1 MKGSVLIVDDDP
13 NIREVLCSMLAFAGY
28 EPLTAVDGVDALEK
42 IEKHHPDMVIL
53 DIMMPNM
60 DGLTACRVLKRQSET
75 SNLPVILLSGKSHL
89 TLEERGL
96 SGYADKYLSKP
107 VSLQELVENL
117 EAVAVEPGLLYQKDQ
132 QFDTPPTFSQ

>member
-1 MKGSVLIVDDDP
+1 MNGSVLIVDDDA

-42 IEKHHPDMVIL
+42 IEQHHPDMVIL

-75 SNLPVILLSGKSHL
+75 ANLPVILLSGKSHL
-89 TLEERGL
+89 TLEEKSL
-96 SGYADKYLSKP
+96 TGYADKYLSKP
-107 VSLQELVENL
+107 VSMQELVVNL
-117 EAVAVEPGLLYQKDQ
+117 QEVAVNPGILYQN
-132 QFDTPPTFSQ
+132 SH

>member
-1 MKGSVLIVDDDP
+1 MNGSVLIVDDDA

-60 DGLTACRVLKRQSET
+60 DGLTACRVLKRQSQT
-75 SNLPVILLSGKSHL
+75 ANLPVILLSGKSHL
-89 TLEERGL
+89 TLEEKSL
-96 SGYADKYLSKP
+96 SGYADKYLNKP
-107 VSLQELVENL
+107 VSLQELVINL
-117 EAVAVEPGLLYQKDQ
+117 QEVAVKPGTLYQSS
-132 QFDTPPTFSQ
+132 P